1 MTEEEAFMMTLEGK
15 SSATKKTYKAQ
26 YNRLRQL
33 VGNDI
38 ASVSQKKGLEAIKQV
53 ENANSQQALINVG
66 ILIRKMCNLSVN
78 ELEAERESNKERID
92 KLIKENNK
100 NLDLP
105 NLKQLEEFTESLY
118 KQENWTD
125 YIINYLLLKYYVRN
139 KDLNF
144 TIVARKKDMV
154 SNDKNYMWLDIRGK
168 KAVWVR
174 NSYKTSVTYGTKKH
188 TITDTQFLT
197 ALKNIFSCQKRDE
210 SCGVIIGNTDEDKL
224 GYWVSKATY
233 NNLGEGN
240 YFKVAVNANKNN
252 LQKLK
257 EISSSRCTNLD
268 TIINN
273 YDINNI

>member
-1 MTEEEAFMMTLEGK
+1 
-15 SSATKKTYKAQ
+15 
-26 YNRLRQL
+26 
-33 VGNDI
+33 
-38 ASVSQKKGLEAIKQV
+38 
-53 ENANSQQALINVG
+53 
-66 ILIRKMCNLSVN
+66 
-78 ELEAERESNKERID
+78 
-92 KLIKENNK
+92 
-100 NLDLP
+100 
-105 NLKQLEEFTESLY
+105 
-118 KQENWTD
+118 
-125 YIINYLLLKYYVRN
+125 
-139 KDLNF
+139 
-144 TIVARKKDMV
+144 
-154 SNDKNYMWLDIRGK
+154 MWLDIRGK

-273 YDINNI
+273 YDINNIQLNIPIGIVKIEVILIVTIRRAKSIRKNIILFVDFGLKLKNKL

>member
-1 MTEEEAFMMTLEGK
+1 MMTLDGK
-15 SSATKKTYKAQ
+15 SSATKKTYKTQ
-26 YNRLRQL
+26 YTKLHKL
-33 VGNDI
+33 IGDDI
-38 ASVSQKKGLEAIKQV
+38 ANVSQKKAIQAIKEEV
-53 ENANSQQALINVG
+53 DNPNSQLALIN
-66 ILIRKMCNLSVN
+66 IAIQIRKMCNLRVD
-78 ELEAERESNKERID
+78 ELEKERELNKQTANEMM
-92 KLIKENNK
+92 KENNK

-154 SNDKNYMWLDIRGK
+154 SNDKNYMWLDIRGR

-174 NSYKTSVTYGTKKH
+174 NSYKTSSTYGTKKH

-240 YFKVAVNANKNN
+240 YFKVAVNANKGN

-257 EISSSRCTNLD
+257 EMSYSRGTSVNG
-268 TIINN
+268 IIVS
-273 YDINNI
+273 YDIDFQ